1 MRLVKRG
8 RRKLGRTYAQPVQK
22 RLGRVSVEGFFFFLV
37 KLFFVLLSS
46 TFMRVVFT
54 PVDFDVKQF

>member
-22 RLGRVSVEGFFFFLV
+22 RLGRVSVEGFFFLV
-37 KLFFVLLSS
+37 KLFFALLSS

>member
-8 RRKLGRTYAQPVQK
+8 RRKLGHTYAQPVQK

-37 KLFFVLLSS
+37 KLFFALLSS

>member
-1 MRLVKRG
+1 MPNLSRNDWEELV
-8 RRKLGRTYAQPVQK
+8 L
-22 RLGRVSVEGFFFFLV
+22 RVFFFLV
-37 KLFFVLLSS
+37 KLFFALLSS